1 MIITQEIKMENI
13 KLNDVIVCDDIRS
26 EIGGKHTIVGLV
38 NELNAKVSKNFTGEA
53 IFPLSFLFRTTNYK
67 KDLKLKTIDICLLD
81 DGKEILKRT
90 VFIDPNKE
98 PTRHFNIS
106 MIKELIKIKKTTN
119 IAFKLVVTNTENKKC
134 EIKTDYIFTVNLI
147 KE

>member
-1 MIITQEIKMENI
+1 MEDI
-13 KLNDVIVCDDIRS
+13 KLNDVIVCDDIRT

-67 KDLKLKTIDICLLD
+67 RDLKLKTIDVCLLD
-81 DGKEILKRT
+81 EGKEMLKRT
-90 VFIDPNKE
+90 VPIDPGKE

-106 MIKELIKIKKTTN
+106 MIKELIKINKTTN
-119 IAFKLVVTNTENKKC
+119 IGFKLIVTNAENKKC
-134 EIKTDYIFTVNLI
+134 EINTDYIFTVNLI
-147 KE
+147 RE